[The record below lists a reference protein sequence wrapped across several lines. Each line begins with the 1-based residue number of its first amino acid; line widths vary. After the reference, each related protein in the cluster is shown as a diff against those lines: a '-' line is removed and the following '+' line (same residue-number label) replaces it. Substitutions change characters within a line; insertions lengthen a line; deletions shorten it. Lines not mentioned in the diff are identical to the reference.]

1 MLISDWV
8 QKSLEKGS
16 WIRRMFEEGVALKQQ
31 YGEENV
37 FDLAL
42 GNPFMDPPAEF
53 YQELKRLVE
62 NPQPGMHR
70 YMPNAG
76 YPETRKAVADQLT
89 LETGINFSIDDIVMT
104 CGAAGA
110 SNVVLKT
117 IINPGDEVIIFS
129 PYFVEFINYI
139 ENHDGIA
146 RILPTDEQFIPKL
159 DVLEDAISSKTKAIL
174 INSPNNPSGA
184 VYSDDFLR
192 QLGKLLAE
200 KENEYGKFIYL
211 INDAPYYKIV
221 FDGKECPQI
230 WPYHQHSIVVSSHSK
245 DLALPG
251 ERIGYIAIHPN
262 FDQRKELVD
271 GFIHCNRILG
281 FVNAPALIQRV
292 ICNIQNI
299 TIPVTEYQRKRDFLY
314 DNLTEMGYSMV
325 KPPGAIYIF
334 PSSPMEDDVAFV
346 QELLKWHIL
355 TVPGSDFGTPG
366 YFRISFAVEDR
377 TLEGSLDGFRKV
389 AQQLG
394 L

>member
-184 VYSDDFLR
+184 VYSDDF
-192 QLGKLLAE
+192 
-200 KENEYGKFIYL
+200 I
-211 INDAPYYKIV
+211 
-221 FDGKECPQI
+221 
-230 WPYHQHSIVVSSHSK
+230 SH
-245 DLALPG
+245 
-251 ERIGYIAIHPN
+251 
-262 FDQRKELVD
+262 
-271 GFIHCNRILG
+271 
-281 FVNAPALIQRV
+281 
-292 ICNIQNI
+292 
-299 TIPVTEYQRKRDFLY
+299 
-314 DNLTEMGYSMV
+314 
-325 KPPGAIYIF
+325 F
-334 PSSPMEDDVAFV
+334 P
-346 QELLKWHIL
+346 
-355 TVPGSDFGTPG
+355 
-366 YFRISFAVEDR
+366 
-377 TLEGSLDGFRKV
+377 
-389 AQQLG
+389 
-394 L
+394 